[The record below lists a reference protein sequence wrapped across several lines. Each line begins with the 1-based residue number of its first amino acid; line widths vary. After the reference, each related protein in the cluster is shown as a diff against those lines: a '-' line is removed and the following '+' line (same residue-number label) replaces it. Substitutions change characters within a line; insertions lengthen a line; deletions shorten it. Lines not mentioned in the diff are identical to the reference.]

1 MAEESQEAARSTEQ
15 VLEDRTST
23 MRSSQECFDS
33 LARGLASKCLSRG
46 WVPFPQ
52 HKEGHFSVI
61 LEVYA
66 PPIRGHDE
74 KRIYAAEV
82 TTPAER
88 NEGDP

>member
-52 HKEGHFSVI
+52 HKEGHFR
-61 LEVYA
+61 LFWRYM
-66 PPIRGHDE
+66 PPY
-74 KRIYAAEV
+74 KR
-82 TTPAER
+82 T
-88 NEGDP
+88 